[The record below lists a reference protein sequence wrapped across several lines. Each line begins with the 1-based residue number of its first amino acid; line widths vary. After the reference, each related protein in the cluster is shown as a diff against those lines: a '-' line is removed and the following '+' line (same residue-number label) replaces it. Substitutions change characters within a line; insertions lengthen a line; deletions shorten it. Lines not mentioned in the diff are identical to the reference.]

1 MTIEFIKQIPIFKD
15 LPNFSMELIIKKI
28 KKLSFKKG
36 EMIFSEMDE
45 AKGVFFVKK
54 GVVKLSKGDSTGKEV
69 VVCIKK
75 TGDLFAE
82 ACLFTEP
89 GTCYPAT
96 AHMFI
101 DGEVL
106 FLKTEDLEEGLM
118 IHPELG
124 VEIVRY
130 MSVQLR
136 NLTTIVRD
144 IALLDVYSKTIST
157 LARLARDFGD
167 KDQQNCVNINL
178 QITIQEF
185 ANIIGTT
192 RESVSRVFSKLK
204 HDHIIEIHNK
214 KIVICD
220 WCKFCSI
227 YSVNQLA

>member
-1 MTIEFIKQIPIFKD
+1 MTIEFIKQISIFKD
-15 LPNFSMELIIKKI
+15 LPDFLIDPILKKV
-28 KKLSFKKG
+28 KTHTYKKG
-36 EMIFSEMDE
+36 DLIFSEMDE

-75 TGDLFAE
+75 AGDLFAE

-106 FLKTEDLEEGLM
+106 FLRTKDLEKDIL

-136 NLTTIVRD
+136 SLTSIVRD

-157 LARLARDFGD
+157 LARLAHDFGD
-167 KDQQNCVNINL
+167 KNQHNCVSINL

-204 HDHIIEIHNK
+204 HEQIIEIQNK
-214 KIVICD
+214 KIIICD

-227 YSVNQLA
+227 YNINKLA